1 MNKRIDVHTHI
12 WEESDIPPQI
22 SGYDSSRSLSCDADA
37 LIAAMDKNGIDLS
50 IAVALAYEPD
60 LSDTHIRRIN
70 DFVLRECNKYPER
83 LIPFCCVNP
92 RSPQAAKI
100 VAEALANGHKGLK
113 FHGAFQNMGVD
124 DPQLWPIYK
133 VLEEAQKPVL
143 FHSGDIGVLPLN
155 DQYTSVNRFDSVF
168 CDFPQLP
175 AILGHAGRIDFSR
188 TAGLLRKHS
197 NVYVDISSVIGR
209 DPNFQTYPLRDLI
222 TKAKTWAGAVDRIL
236 FGSDMPLY
244 SYEKTLG
251 NLDLLIAELQETPDP
266 VISID
271 DVVAIRD
278 VNSSAF
284 LNRYQ
289 L

>member
-1 MNKRIDVHTHI
+1 MSKRVDVHAHL
-12 WEESDIPPQI
+12 WEDSDIPPQI
-22 SGYDSSRSLSCDADA
+22 SNYDSSRSLSCDADA
-37 LIAAMDKNGIDLS
+37 LVSAMDKNGVDSS

-60 LSDTHIRRIN
+60 LSDAHIRRIN
-70 DFVLRECNKYPER
+70 DFVLRECSKYPER

-92 RSPQAAKI
+92 RSPDAAAI
-100 VAEALANGHKGLK
+100 VAEALDSGHKGLK
-113 FHGAFQNMGVD
+113 FHGAFQGMGVD
-124 DPQLWPIYK
+124 DPQLWPIYQ

-155 DQYTSVNRFDSVF
+155 DSYTNVSRFDAVF
-168 CDFPQLP
+168 CDFPHMP

-209 DPNFQTYPLRDLI
+209 DPALQTHPLRHLI
-222 TKAKTWAGAVDRIL
+222 TKVKTWAGAVDRIL

-244 SYEKTLG
+244 SYEKTLD
-251 NLDLLIAELQETPDP
+251 NLDLLISELQETPDP
-266 VISID
+266 VISVD

-278 VNSSAF
+278 VNSSTF

>member
-1 MNKRIDVHTHI
+1 MIKRVDVHAHI
-12 WEESDIPPQI
+12 WDESDIPPQI
-22 SGYDSSRSLSCDADA
+22 RSYDSSRSLSCDGET
-37 LIAAMDKNGIDLS
+37 LVSSMDKNGIDVS

-60 LSDTHIRRIN
+60 LSDAHIRRIN
-70 DFVLRECNKYPER
+70 EFVLRECSKYPKR

-92 RSPQAAKI
+92 RSPNAAMI
-100 VAEALANGHKGLK
+100 VAEALANGHEGLK

-124 DPQLWPIYK
+124 DPELWPIYR

-155 DQYTSVNRFDSVF
+155 DKYTNVSRFDSVF
-168 CDFPQLP
+168 CDFPHLP

-188 TAGLLRKHS
+188 TAGLLRKHP

-209 DPNFQTYPLRDLI
+209 DPNLQTYPLRDLI
-222 TKAKTWAGAVDRIL
+222 TKVKTWAGAVERIL

-251 NLDLLIAELQETPDP
+251 NLDLLISELQETPDP
-266 VISID
+266 VISPD
-271 DVVAIRD
+271 DVIAIRD
-278 VNSSAF
+278 AHSSTF

>member
-1 MNKRIDVHTHI
+1 MSKRIDVHTHI

-22 SGYDSSRSLSCDADA
+22 SSYDSSRSLSCNAET
-37 LIAAMDKNGIDLS
+37 LVSSMDHNGIDLS
-50 IAVALAYEPD
+50 IVVALAYKPD
-60 LSDTHIRRIN
+60 LSDAHIRHIN
-70 DFVLRECNKYPER
+70 DFVLRECSKYPER

-92 RSPQAAKI
+92 RSANAEMI
-100 VAEALANGHKGLK
+100 VAEALAEGHKGLK
-113 FHGAFQNMGVD
+113 FHGAFQGMGVD
-124 DPQLWPIYK
+124 DPQLWPVYK

-155 DQYTSVNRFDSVF
+155 DQYTQVSRFDSVF
-168 CDFPQLP
+168 CDFPHMP

-188 TAGLLRKHS
+188 TAGLLRKHT

-209 DPNFQTYPLRDLI
+209 DPSLQTYPLRNLI
-222 TKAKTWAGAVDRIL
+222 TKVKTWAGAVDRIL

-251 NLDLLIAELQETPDP
+251 NLDSLIAELEETPDP
-266 VISID
+266 VISTD
-271 DVVAIRD
+271 DVIAIRD
-278 VNSSAF
+278 CHSSMF
-284 LNRYQ
+284 VNRYH